1 MMKRL
6 LDTFRVSRTPIEMI
20 YMAKDGSI
28 TQRNIMVLEVNE
40 KTVTAF
46 CYLRQTKRTFLLQ
59 SIMSFRPMRKKYEN
73 EVI

>member
-1 MMKRL
+1 MNQL
-6 LDTFRVSRTPIEMI
+6 LEQYKSAKNPIEMI

-28 TQRNIMVLEVNE
+28 TQRNILVLEVKE
-40 KTVTAF
+40 KSIIAF

-59 SIMSFRPMRKKYEN
+59 NILSFRPMKKKYVN